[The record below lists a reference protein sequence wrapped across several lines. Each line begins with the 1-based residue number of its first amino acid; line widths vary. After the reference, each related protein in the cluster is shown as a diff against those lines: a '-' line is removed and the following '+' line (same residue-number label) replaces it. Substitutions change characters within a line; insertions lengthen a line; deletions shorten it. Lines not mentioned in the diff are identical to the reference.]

1 MTEPILF
8 HGLVLDADTRQP
20 LKGAHFVIKDKSAGA
35 TDDRGMFSFYAWHHD
50 TIRFTCIGY
59 KDFRMVVADT
69 LLAREYIAGIYL
81 SSDTLLIPA
90 VVIIPRLGN
99 MRAEIMADKPGA
111 DEEMVNAANNL
122 KISAY
127 QGLTAA
133 TKLGDPAANYEL
145 IRMKHRID
153 ASEKGGIPSDQ
164 MLVFSPFT
172 LIPLVYVLAKGLPE
186 NPVPPAPYI
195 SPNEL
200 NRIRA
205 LHDSLIYKSKIP

>member
-1 MTEPILF
+1 
-8 HGLVLDADTRQP
+8 
-20 LKGAHFVIKDKSAGA
+20 
-35 TDDRGMFSFYAWHHD
+35 
-50 TIRFTCIGY
+50 
-59 KDFRMVVADT
+59 
-69 LLAREYIAGIYL
+69 
-81 SSDTLLIPA
+81 
-90 VVIIPRLGN
+90 
-99 MRAEIMADKPGA
+99 
-111 DEEMVNAANNL
+111 
-122 KISAY
+122 
-127 QGLTAA
+127 
-133 TKLGDPAANYEL
+133 
-145 IRMKHRID
+145 MKHRID